1 MKIFKSSF
9 FVIFSAL
16 FSLAITNSVLA
27 DEHAKCKNSKWGA
40 DDEIG
45 AANYIN
51 DKRTKLAAGLVK
63 KGKSYPLGVT
73 ISSKTPAFP
82 PRTLSLTV
90 MAPNQNAG
98 ANLSGALGYHMT
110 YADDILNTWVG
121 IGSQIDGLG
130 HLGENDM
137 LYNCN
142 KAGDIIKITGL
153 TKLGV
158 DKIPPMITR
167 GVIIDMTKHFGVKNM
182 DAGQAIT
189 VDDIK
194 TAMQDQ
200 GITINEGDIPF
211 FYTGWTDAKLESDPK
226 AWVSGEPG
234 TDNAAMEYLMT
245 FNPMA
250 VASDT
255 WGIDNVPPS
264 KGDKVFYGHVTAL
277 KNNGVY
283 LLETMNTGK
292 LVREGVKEF
301 MFVLGQARVEGTVQM
316 IINPVAIW

>member
-1 MKIFKSSF
+1 MHIMKYFFSITMTIMLSITITKSLMAEES
-9 FVIFSAL
+9 
-16 FSLAITNSVLA
+16 NN
-27 DEHAKCKNSKWGA
+27 CKYSKWGA
-40 DDEIG
+40 EDEIG
-45 AANYIN
+45 AANYLSE
-51 DKRTKLAAGLVK
+51 KRTKLAAKLVK
-63 KGKSYPLGVT
+63 EGKSHPLGVS

-90 MAPNQNAG
+90 FAPNQSAG

-110 YADDILNTWVG
+110 YADDILTTWVG

-142 KAGDIIKITGL
+142 KAGDVIKTTGL

-158 DKIPPMITR
+158 DKIPPMVAR
-167 GVIIDMTKHFGVKNM
+167 AVLIDMTKHFGVSSM
-182 DAGQAIT
+182 EAGQAIT
-189 VDDIK
+189 PDDIK
-194 TAMQDQ
+194 TAMKNQN
-200 GITINEGDIPF
+200 ITINEGDIIL
-211 FYTGWTDAKLESDPK
+211 FYTGWTDAKLNSDPK

-250 VASDT
+250 VGADT

-277 KNNGVY
+277 QNNGVY
-283 LLETMNTGK
+283 LLETMNTGR
-292 LVREGVKEF
+292 LVKEGVKEF

>member
-1 MKIFKSSF
+1 MKNKFKVA
-9 FVIFSAL
+9 VIAAFTSMFINL
-16 FSLAITNSVLA
+16 VFA
-27 DEHAKCKNSKWGA
+27 DGHSNCKNSKWGA
-40 DDEIG
+40 DDELG
-45 AANYIN
+45 GANYVS
-51 DKRTKLAAGLVK
+51 DERTKLAAKLIK
-63 KGKSYPLGVT
+63 KGKSHPLGIA

-98 ANLSGALGYHMT
+98 ADLKGALGYHMT

-130 HLGENDM
+130 HLGENNM

-142 KAGDIIKITGL
+142 KAGDVIKITGL

-158 DKIPPMITR
+158 DKIPPMIAR
-167 GVIIDMTKHFGVKNM
+167 AVLIDMTKHFGVDHMK
-182 DAGQAIT
+182 AGQAIT

-194 TAMQDQ
+194 TAMKSQK
-200 GITINEGDIPF
+200 ITINEGDIIM

-250 VASDT
+250 VGSDT

-277 KNNGVY
+277 QNNGVY

-292 LVREGVKEF
+292 LVKEGIKEF

-316 IINPVAIW
+316 IINPVAIY

>member
-1 MKIFKSSF
+1 MKILQKILFFNFLLLGSLSF
-9 FVIFSAL
+9 SEFIIAEEDS
-16 FSLAITNSVLA
+16 
-27 DEHAKCKNSKWGA
+27 KCKFSKWGA

-45 AANYIN
+45 AANYVN
-51 DKRTKLAAGLVK
+51 EKRTKLAAKLVK
-63 KGKSYPLGVT
+63 QGKSHPLGVT

-90 MAPNQNAG
+90 FAPNQSAG
-98 ANLSGALGYHMT
+98 SNLKSALGYHMT

-130 HLGENDM
+130 HLGENNM

-142 KAGDIIKITGL
+142 KAGDIIKTTGL

-158 DKIPPMITR
+158 DKIPPMIAR
-167 GVIIDMTKHFGVKNM
+167 AVIIDMTKHFDVIHM
-182 DAGQAIT
+182 EAGQAIT
-189 VDDIK
+189 PDDIK
-194 TAMQDQ
+194 TA
-200 GITINEGDIPF
+200 ITNQNIEINEGDIIL
-211 FYTGWTDAKLESDPK
+211 FYTGWTDAKLEKDPK

-250 VASDT
+250 VGSDT

-277 KNNGVY
+277 QNNGVY

-292 LVREGVKEF
+292 LVKEGIKEF
-301 MFVLGQARVEGTVQM
+301 MFVLGQARVQGTVQM
-316 IINPVAIW
+316 IINPVAIY